1 MTDHYATLGV
11 AKTATPDEIK
21 RAYRKLASQHHPDKG
36 GDTARFQAIQAAYEV
51 LSDDAKRA
59 AYDRPQPQF
68 SGFGDGVHVNIHD
81 IFGSMFGGGNPFF
94 GQGFRQQARPQH
106 VRISLWI
113 NLTDVAQGG
122 RRTVA
127 IGTQQGNQTVEIDIP
142 RGVEDGDNVL
152 YQGLAPNGQD
162 LVVQYRVQPQQ
173 GWRRDGLTLHTES
186 IASIWTL
193 VLGGTVEVRAITGES
208 LVVSVPPRCQPGTV
222 LRLRQKGLQNQQ
234 GQIGDLMV
242 RLQAQIPATIEP
254 DITEAIARHH
264 KPAV

>member
-11 AKTATPDEIK
+11 AKTATPEEIK
-21 RAYRKLASQHHPDKG
+21 RAYRRLASQHHPDKG
-36 GDTARFQAIQAAYEV
+36 GDTAQFQAIQAAYEV
-51 LSDDAKRA
+51 LGDEAKRA

-81 IFGSMFGGGNPFF
+81 IFGSMFGQHNPFF
-94 GQGFRQQARPQH
+94 HQQRNRPSH
-106 VRISLWI
+106 VRISLWVS
-113 NLTDVAQGG
+113 LADVAQGG

-142 RGVEDGDNVL
+142 RGVDDGDNVM

-162 LVVQYRVQPQQ
+162 LVVQFRVQPQQ

-186 IASIWTL
+186 VVSIWTL
-193 VLGGTVEVRAITGES
+193 ILGGTVEVRAITGES
-208 LVVSVPPRCQPGTV
+208 LVVTVPPRCQPGTV

-234 GQIGDLMV
+234 GQNGDLMV
-242 RLQAQIPATIEP
+242 RLQAQIPANIEA